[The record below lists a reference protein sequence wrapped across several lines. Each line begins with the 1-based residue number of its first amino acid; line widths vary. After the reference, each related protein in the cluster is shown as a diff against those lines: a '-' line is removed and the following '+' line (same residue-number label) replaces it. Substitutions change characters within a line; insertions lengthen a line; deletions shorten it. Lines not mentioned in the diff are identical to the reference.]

1 MLKTIIFD
9 LDGVLLE
16 STEVKTR
23 AFRSLF
29 ADAPDHLAEIAA
41 YHEANGGVPRFD
53 KFRYIYAEIL
63 RAPLSAE
70 RFATLCERYSEL
82 CLAEVLAVPLVAGA
96 EAFLR
101 DYHRALSLFVASG
114 TPEDELKEVLDRR
127 GLARYFH
134 GAFGSPASKAEIVGR
149 VLAGWSLEPADTLL
163 VGDSEADLQA
173 AHQYGVPFIGRLH
186 PGSPASWRARPGLIT
201 VTDLTELRERV
212 EPASRS
218 VWPLRE
224 AAR

>member
-1 MLKTIIFD
+1 MLRAIIFD

-29 ADAPDHLAEIAA
+29 ADAPNHLDEIVA

-53 KFRYIYAEIL
+53 KFRHIYAEIL
-63 RAPLSAE
+63 RSPLSAE

-82 CLAEVLAVPLVAGA
+82 CLAEVLAVPLVAGT
-96 EAFLR
+96 ETFLQ
-101 DYHRALSLFVASG
+101 DHHRALSLFVASG

-127 GLARYFH
+127 GLTRYFH

-149 VLAGWSLEPADTLL
+149 ILAGWSLESADTLL
-163 VGDSEADLQA
+163 VGDSETDLQA
-173 AHQYGVPFIGRLH
+173 AHRHGLPFIGRLH
-186 PGSPASWRARPGLIT
+186 PASPASWRAKPGLSTI
-201 VTDLTELRERV
+201 TDLTELRDRI

-218 VWPLRE
+218 AWPLRE